1 MPHSGGY
8 AAQRPAAA
16 VEDDQRTTTLPSLI
30 PILERAAAAESSRP
44 AGSLALQIINMRV
57 TESGHLEYY
66 LEYIDYTEEENEWI
80 RVFQKNPLSPACGEG
95 KSSESTEIML
105 RPAFPHWY
113 RGGQVPARFPKNEL
127 VASVC
132 DTWKVG
138 DKVDWQCSDCYW
150 TAEIIRLN
158 SRDVVQV
165 MLLDPPMGEGGQHP
179 AKKKDLRPALDW
191 SIIKGWTVPL
201 SVAKGKSWQ
210 AARLVHPKSDI
221 EDSIT
226 DEDETPGSPT
236 KRPSS
241 DTSGISKLSNRIDT
255 ILASTEKLEPT
266 HESSDPSRRG
276 THSSSKR
283 QISPATVKGA
293 AMAEPDGPS
302 NGNGSRRRYPF
313 RVRRNA
319 AGQQR

>member
-1 MPHSGGY
+1 M
-8 AAQRPAAA
+8 
-16 VEDDQRTTTLPSLI
+16 DLILPFKVGDL
-30 PILERAAAAESSRP
+30 AESKSFVKGYTGAWFR
-44 AGSLALQIINMRV
+44 SKIIDMRV

-113 RGGQVPARFPKNEL
+113 RGGQVPAHFPKNEL

-138 DKVDWQCSDCYW
+138 DKVDWRCSDCYW

-191 SIIKGWTVPL
+191 SIIKGWTVPV
-201 SVAKGKSWQ
+201 SAAKGKYWQ

-226 DEDETPGSPT
+226 DEDEAPGSPT
-236 KRPSS
+236 VKRPSS
-241 DTSGISKLSNRIDT
+241 DTSSISKLSNRSDT
-255 ILASTEKLEPT
+255 ILASTEKLGQA
-266 HESSDPSRRG
+266 HESSDPSRRS
-276 THSSSKR
+276 TRSSSKR

-293 AMAEPDGPS
+293 AMAEPNGPS
-302 NGNGSRRRYPF
+302 NGNGSHRRYPF